1 MDLFLFLLA
10 QPLLS
15 GCATSFYTYSTQG
28 VDWEK
33 TPTRTVA
40 KSLILHDETDC
51 RELIK
56 RVLLENGHEVATFA
70 AEEEALAWTSSNQ
83 VDLAIV
89 NLESGI
95 VQSKI
100 CQRLKKLSE
109 NLRILVLTSY
119 TNRDLATKALEQGAD
134 DYLLKPI
141 EIKKLEVKV
150 RSIITG
156 EIPTR

>member
-1 MDLFLFLLA
+1 
-10 QPLLS
+10 
-15 GCATSFYTYSTQG
+15 
-28 VDWEK
+28 
-33 TPTRTVA
+33 VA
-40 KSLILHDETDC
+40 KSLIIHDETDC

-89 NLESGI
+89 SLEPGI

-141 EIKKLEVKV
+141 EIKKLEAKV

-156 EIPTR
+156 KIPTM

>member
-1 MDLFLFLLA
+1 M
-10 QPLLS
+10 
-15 GCATSFYTYSTQG
+15 
-28 VDWEK
+28 
-33 TPTRTVA
+33 A

-56 RVLLENGHEVATFA
+56 RVLLENGHEVATFVD
-70 AEEEALAWTSSNQ
+70 EEEALAWTSSNQ

-89 NLESGI
+89 SLEPGS

-100 CQRLKKLSE
+100 CQEFKQLRESLK
-109 NLRILVLTSY
+109 ILVLTTF

-141 EIKKLEVKV
+141 EIKKLEAKVK
-150 RSIITG
+150 SIITDK
-156 EIPTR
+156 IPKA

>member
-1 MDLFLFLLA
+1 
-10 QPLLS
+10 
-15 GCATSFYTYSTQG
+15 
-28 VDWEK
+28 
-33 TPTRTVA
+33 VA

-70 AEEEALAWTSSNQ
+70 EEEEALAWTSTNQ

-89 NLESGI
+89 SLEPGI

-100 CQRLKKLSE
+100 CQGLKKLSE
-109 NLRILVLTSY
+109 NLKILVLTTY
-119 TNRDLATKALEQGAD
+119 TNRGLATEALKQGAD

-141 EIKKLEVKV
+141 EIKKLEAKV

-156 EIPTR
+156 KIPTR

>member
-1 MDLFLFLLA
+1 
-10 QPLLS
+10 
-15 GCATSFYTYSTQG
+15 
-28 VDWEK
+28 
-33 TPTRTVA
+33 VA

-70 AEEEALAWTSSNQ
+70 EEKEALAWTSSNQ

-89 NLESGI
+89 SLEPEI

-100 CQRLKKLSE
+100 CQGLKKLSE
-109 NLRILVLTSY
+109 NLKILVLTTY
-119 TNRDLATKALEQGAD
+119 TNRGLATEALKQGAD

-141 EIKKLEVKV
+141 EIKKLEAKV

-156 EIPTR
+156 KIPTR

>member
-1 MDLFLFLLA
+1 MRHINLVPQKFF
-10 QPLLS
+10 
-15 GCATSFYTYSTQG
+15 GRR
-28 VDWEK
+28 
-33 TPTRTVA
+33 TPIE
-40 KSLILHDETDC
+40 SLVLHDETDC

-70 AEEEALAWTSSNQ
+70 EEEEALAWTRSNP

-89 NLESGI
+89 SLEPGI

-100 CQRLKKLSE
+100 CQGLKKLSE
-109 NLRILVLTSY
+109 NLKILVLTNY

-141 EIKKLEVKV
+141 EIKKLEAKV

-156 EIPTR
+156 KISMR

>member
-1 MDLFLFLLA
+1 M
-10 QPLLS
+10 
-15 GCATSFYTYSTQG
+15 
-28 VDWEK
+28 
-33 TPTRTVA
+33 A

-70 AEEEALAWTSSNQ
+70 EEEEALAWTSSNQ

-89 NLESGI
+89 SLEPGI

-100 CQRLKKLSE
+100 CQGLKKLSE
-109 NLRILVLTSY
+109 NLKILVLTTY
-119 TNRDLATKALEQGAD
+119 TNRGLATEALEQGAD

-141 EIKKLEVKV
+141 EIKKLEAKV

-156 EIPTR
+156 KIPTR

>member
-1 MDLFLFLLA
+1 M
-10 QPLLS
+10 
-15 GCATSFYTYSTQG
+15 
-28 VDWEK
+28 
-33 TPTRTVA
+33 A

-70 AEEEALAWTSSNQ
+70 EEKEALAWTSSNQ

-89 NLESGI
+89 SLEPEI

-100 CQRLKKLSE
+100 CQGLKKLSE
-109 NLRILVLTSY
+109 NLKILVLTTY
-119 TNRDLATKALEQGAD
+119 TNRDLATEALEHGAD
-134 DYLLKPI
+134 DYLLKTI
-141 EIKKLEVKV
+141 EIKKLEAKV

-156 EIPTR
+156 KIPTR